1 MIEIRGHRL
10 NVRSKTLYTV
20 VVILC
25 VGIVSY
31 WWNPKAPSMSPSGDS
46 ARSSANTEPD
56 TFDNDPRGTN
66 SAAFTRS
73 VDAEQRAGGG
83 SQPLMALTAFQNLLE
98 SGDYQAAVQA
108 YDRVYSASDES
119 ISGEYREV
127 LLQHASNLI
136 KERNLERSAL
146 ILTAYV
152 ALYYRDVDAL
162 LLLGE
167 AYHQQNDSR
176 AAIRA
181 WQEAHMHS
189 HLPAV
194 RERIQKQLDE
204 SIRVYRNKLVD
215 EGELD
220 ELVAL
225 FRMLIERQPNH
236 SRYFL
241 GLANAYVES
250 SDYDQ
255 ALSALRYI
263 QYDAEIGPRARA
275 LISEIS
281 DRSGPTQITVPLRQ
295 ASNTY
300 LIEATLNGRDR
311 VALMLD
317 TGASMSV
324 IKPAVLARLGAAP
337 SNEHPT
343 VRLNTANGT
352 VTARVVRLDSLS
364 VGDKAVRDITVAAVE
379 LAELPN
385 IDGLLGMDYLRHFRF
400 TVDQDQAT
408 LILNHR

>member
-1 MIEIRGHRL
+1 
-10 NVRSKTLYTV
+10 
-20 VVILC
+20 
-25 VGIVSY
+25 
-31 WWNPKAPSMSPSGDS
+31 
-46 ARSSANTEPD
+46 
-56 TFDNDPRGTN
+56 
-66 SAAFTRS
+66 
-73 VDAEQRAGGG
+73 
-83 SQPLMALTAFQNLLE
+83 MALTAFQNLLE

-108 YDRVYSASDES
+108 YDRINSASHES
-119 ISGEYREV
+119 ISNEYRQV
-127 LLQHASNLI
+127 LLQHASSLI
-136 KERNLERSAL
+136 EERDLKRSVL
-146 ILTAYV
+146 ILTTYV

-167 AYHQQNDSR
+167 AYHQQNDAR

-181 WQEAHMHS
+181 LQEAHMHS
-189 HLPAV
+189 HLSAV

-204 SIRVYRNKLVD
+204 SISVYRKKLVG
-215 EGELD
+215 EGELG

-225 FRMLIERQPNH
+225 FRMLIEQQPNH
-236 SRYFL
+236 SHYFL
-241 GLANAYVES
+241 GLANAYVAS

-255 ALSALRYI
+255 ALTALRYI

-281 DRSGPTQITVPLRQ
+281 DRSGPTHVTVPLRQ

-300 LIEATLNGRDR
+300 LIQATLNGRGQ
-311 VALMLD
+311 VTLMLD

-324 IKPAVLARLGAAP
+324 IKPTVLARLGAAP
-337 SNEHPT
+337 SNKHPT

-352 VTARVVRLDSLS
+352 VTARVVRLDSLA